1 MCKAQLQNSSVLV
14 NGNVMQ
20 VLANRVTEL
29 KKETDDIKY
38 EYTSEKLNAKQL
50 RTEIN
55 AMEQIL
61 KNYKVAIRDEM
72 IKKFRIET
80 DWSFLDDME
89 MAIINYMIVQAK
101 SRPEETKER
110 FINETKLLEV
120 IVTCNIILV

>member
-1 MCKAQLQNSSVLV
+1 MCKAQFQNSSVLV

-38 EYTSEKLNAKQL
+38 EYKSEKLNAKQL